1 MESIRTP
8 TEVDSDSRKTDGG
21 GLVPPEVF
29 VVTSF
34 DNDRTLRRHL
44 YAERSLDGIAACENG
59 LNVTQG
65 YSLSI

>member
-8 TEVDSDSRKTDGG
+8 TEVDSDFRKTDGG

-34 DNDRTLRRHL
+34 DNDRILRRHL
-44 YAERSLDGIAACENG
+44 YAEKSLRWI
-59 LNVTQG
+59 
-65 YSLSI
+65 

>member
-8 TEVDSDSRKTDGG
+8 TGVDSDFRKTDGG

-29 VVTSF
+29 VVASF

-44 YAERSLDGIAACENG
+44 YAEKSLA
-59 LNVTQG
+59 G
-65 YSLSI
+65 YSSMMKYGLIET